1 MGGKTPISF
10 TSFASPA
17 VLPVDSCTVRY
28 SADSQ
33 DSLLSCH
40 FLRAA
45 LMLVPGILPPPWLVA
60 KWSDQLVG
68 LVAWPLTPSLS

>member
-28 SADSQ
+28 SKAGSQ

-45 LMLVPGILPPPWLVA
+45 LMLVPGILF
-60 KWSDQLVG
+60 
-68 LVAWPLTPSLS
+68 PLLN